1 MKNINLIIGFALLM
15 TIISCS
21 SSSTMVVSENVKYDM
36 DKTVDFNQFKSYQL
50 HILND
55 EQNIAP
61 FLNDINKKRLEN
73 AIIGNMGK
81 KGMSLS
87 ANPDVILAYGV
98 NIDSKKSFST
108 FGSMAGG
115 VGVTTSEEFTSYS
128 GKITVALLEYESE
141 KLLWYGSSGKE
152 LEGDP
157 KKTERNINK
166 VVAEIFQAFPIDYLQ
181 LKDR

>member
-1 MKNINLIIGFALLM
+1 MKSINSIIGFALLM
-15 TIISCS
+15 IVISCS
-21 SSSTMVVSENVKYDM
+21 SSSTLVVSKNVKYDM

-61 FLNDINKKRLEN
+61 YLNDINKKRLEN

-87 ANPDVILAYGV
+87 ANPEAILAYGV
-98 NIDSKKSFST
+98 NMDSKKSFST
-108 FGSMAGG
+108 FGSIAGG
-115 VGVTTSEEFTSYS
+115 VGVTTFEEYASYS
-128 GKITVALLEYESE
+128 GKITLALLENESE

-166 VVAEIFQAFPIDYLQ
+166 VVAEIFDAFPIDHLQ

>member
-21 SSSTMVVSENVKYDM
+21 SSSNMVVSENVKYDM

-108 FGSMAGG
+108 LGSMA
-115 VGVTTSEEFTSYS
+115 
-128 GKITVALLEYESE
+128 
-141 KLLWYGSSGKE
+141 
-152 LEGDP
+152 
-157 KKTERNINK
+157 
-166 VVAEIFQAFPIDYLQ
+166 
-181 LKDR
+181 